1 MREPEETPDRRP
13 VLYALFAVVILA
25 AAVFLFRP
33 QGNDQLVLTPESVRE
48 TGLATQDAAPTETAQ
63 GSTPAAPS
71 SGDRSDAGTATVE
84 LGRDPAPVP
93 ETEIVD
99 ARPQKQTLEP
109 ATPAPRATPRA
120 DGPQMGPQTQGA
132 WVINVG
138 SFSTR
143 PNADNRVQALARA
156 GVTAFVEEGN
166 ANGKKVFRVRVGYFP
181 SREAATAY
189 GSWLKKTRQ
198 IESWPSRR

>member
-1 MREPEETPDRRP
+1 M
-13 VLYALFAVVILA
+13 
-25 AAVFLFRP
+25 
-33 QGNDQLVLTPESVRE
+33 LTPESVRE
-48 TGLATQDAAPTETAQ
+48 PGLAAQETSPAESPESPETV
-63 GSTPAAPS
+63 GAEEASPDEGAPAAVRLDTDS
-71 SGDRSDAGTATVE
+71 
-84 LGRDPAPVP
+84 APVA
-93 ETEIVD
+93 EKEIVD
-99 ARPQKQTLEP
+99 ARPLER
-109 ATPAPRATPRA
+109 TPESSAPRSTPRA